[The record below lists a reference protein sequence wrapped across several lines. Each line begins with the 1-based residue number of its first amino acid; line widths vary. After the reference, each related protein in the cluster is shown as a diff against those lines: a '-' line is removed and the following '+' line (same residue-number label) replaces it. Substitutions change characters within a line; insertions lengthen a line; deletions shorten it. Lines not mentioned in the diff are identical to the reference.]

1 MANIGL
7 KIVDRDAEAIAPL
20 VDYSLQ
26 TQRPLEIGWYHGNPA
41 ARRLLRAQ
49 LTRTT
54 PKINCHVD
62 QKLGGVLEAQ
72 TQQANLIEHIEL
84 AQAHGARYSI
94 IHTGRG
100 PMSARQSRRPQLF
113 EALLGQLEII
123 ETLCER
129 FDYAMYIEN
138 TFHDLDF
145 YQAWFQAIQRRGF
158 KRLHFCFDIGHAH
171 VWSSQPLTEWLGFL
185 QTLQS
190 QGFRLHFHWHIN
202 DGLTDQHLSLPE
214 AEARGLLAGDAD
226 YLPMGWLAALALLD
240 RHFPASPKVFEVK
253 SELAIANLQQALTL
267 LGSAKS

>member
-7 KIVDRDAEAIAPL
+7 KIVDRDAQAIAPL

-49 LTRTT
+49 LTSTT
-54 PKINCHVD
+54 PQINCHVD
-62 QKLGGVLEAQ
+62 QKLVGVLEAQ

-113 EALLGQLEII
+113 DELFRQLEAI

-138 TFHDLDF
+138 TFHHLDF
-145 YQAWFQAIQRRGF
+145 YQAWFQKIQQQGF
-158 KRLHFCFDIGHAH
+158 KRIHFCFDIGHAN
-171 VWSSQPLTEWLGFL
+171 VWSSQPLTEWLEFL

-190 QGFRLHFHWHIN
+190 QSFNLHFHWHVN
-202 DGLTDQHLSLPE
+202 DGLADQHLSLLE
-214 AEARGLLAGDAD
+214 AEARGLLAGDDD
-226 YLPMGWLAALALLD
+226 YLPMGWLTALKLIERD
-240 RHFPASPKVFEVK
+240 FPASHKVFEVK
-253 SELAIANLQQALTL
+253 SDQAIANLEWALTW
-267 LGSAKS
+267 LGSTK